1 LESPRVAREGEYD
14 VACLVR
20 RANDVTPDVSG
31 GSRDENAVTCGFT
44 SPSHKEIL
52 TTPHSENVLMR
63 LSARLSLAATCCAL
77 AFTGACSDS
86 TSPDS
91 SQDAAHLAAHF
102 DSLYV
107 DAAAHSDT
115 SYEGRSLLLSFLEVA
130 PALGANATN
139 ITVTTANGTEHWK
152 GFEIAD
158 LFVHGDTTDT
168 TYIVAAYRESE
179 VHTMVVAIYGQ
190 DGSIQTGGLLTN
202 DTLDIGPDDGGG
214 STTRTSLGSTCTQ
227 PSSSLQNPFVLT
239 LNVQS
244 CNVATF
250 STSMTLV
257 MPSTPGADVALTSL
271 SFPTTTFNGV
281 WVVEGANTGTAAVR
295 RVRAMLRKGQGGN
308 QL

>member
-1 LESPRVAREGEYD
+1 
-14 VACLVR
+14 
-20 RANDVTPDVSG
+20 
-31 GSRDENAVTCGFT
+31 
-44 SPSHKEIL
+44 
-52 TTPHSENVLMR
+52 MR
-63 LSARLSLAATCCAL
+63 LPARLFIAATCCAL
-77 AFTGACSDS
+77 LFTSACSDS
-86 TSPDS
+86 TGPDA

-107 DAAAHSDT
+107 AAAAHSDT
-115 SYEGRSLLLSFLEVA
+115 SYETRTLLLSFLEVA
-130 PALGANATN
+130 PAFGATATT

-158 LFVHGDTTDT
+158 LFVHADTTDT

-179 VHTMVVAIYGQ
+179 VHTMLVAIYGQ
-190 DGSIQTGGLLTN
+190 DGRIQSGGLLTN
-202 DTLDIGPDDGGG
+202 DTLDIGATNGGG

-227 PSSSLQNPFVLT
+227 PSSSLQDPLVLT

-250 STSMTLV
+250 GTSMTLAL
-257 MPSTPGADVALTSL
+257 PSTPGADVALTSL

-281 WVVEGANTGTAAVR
+281 WVVESASSGTAAVR
-295 RVRAMLRKGQGGN
+295 RVRAMLRKQGGN